1 MNQMKV
7 DMTSS
12 QVKLKIYLDFHSLL
26 EKQRRILHIYG
37 WILKFKSSKIGIPH
51 K

>member
-12 QVKLKIYLDFHSLL
+12 QVKLKIYLDFHSLP
-26 EKQRRILHIYG
+26 E
-37 WILKFKSSKIGIPH
+37 SKEEYYTFVVGF
-51 K
+51 

>member
-12 QVKLKIYLDFHSLL
+12 QVKLKIYLDFHSLP
-26 EKQRRILHIYG
+26 EKAKKNITHL
-37 WILKFKSSKIGIPH
+37 WLDS
-51 K
+51 

>member
-12 QVKLKIYLDFHSLL
+12 QVKLKIYLDFHSLP
-26 EKQRRILHIYG
+26 EKQSRILHICG
-37 WILKFKSSKIGIPH
+37 WILKFKSLQIGI
-51 K
+51 

>member
-12 QVKLKIYLDFHSLL
+12 QVKLKIYLDFHSL
-26 EKQRRILHIYG
+26 Q
-37 WILKFKSSKIGIPH
+37 KSKEEYYTFVVGF
-51 K
+51 